1 MQNRADKPPQKCKCL
16 SVFVMVHGGCLHIK
30 NMEAFSLWHASLLNL
45 NHYHH
50 TTTIKYIIAGAI
62 TSYHIIKLLFKMTD
76 HS

>member
-1 MQNRADKPPQKCKCL
+1 MHAKHASQATTEVQMFV
-16 SVFVMVHGGCLHIK
+16 SFVMVAVCIHKKHGGFL
-30 NMEAFSLWHASLLNL
+30 LHASSLNL